1 LNALLRDLVTYLR
14 ENGVDDEGAWDCDA
28 TEGIEVRKT
37 PDFEPF
43 VLVVR
48 ARSTSKYGDGPQYAE
63 IRVTTEFVEHLVRL
77 SRLCKEHRLRSVTAG
92 YAAVD
97 RWDQED
103 DLRITGD
110 TLRVYGD
117 DFWFEAYPKYGNYTV
132 ETVAIDIED
141 LASVATRSK
150 EFVDFRRVGDKVFY
164 ADDDDVL
171 NEIIALYE
179 ADDEGDD
186 EDEGETCDECGAQV
200 DEVIGCPDGMEICR
214 KCFDQGAH

>member
-1 LNALLRDLVTYLR
+1 MPLRLKLINRGRLLSVVAFFERRDM
-14 ENGVDDEGAWDCDA
+14 EN
-28 TEGIEVRKT
+28 K
-37 PDFEPF
+37 
-43 VLVVR
+43 
-48 ARSTSKYGDGPQYAE
+48 
-63 IRVTTEFVEHLVRL
+63 
-77 SRLCKEHRLRSVTAG
+77 
-92 YAAVD
+92 
-97 RWDQED
+97 
-103 DLRITGD
+103 
-110 TLRVYGD
+110 
-117 DFWFEAYPKYGNYTV
+117 
-132 ETVAIDIED
+132 D

-171 NEIIALYE
+171 NEIIAPYE